1 MSTFASIEL
10 GKRSLFAHQQ
20 SIQTAGHNI
29 SNASTEGYTRQ
40 RVQLDSFEP
49 LYRPDLTRAE
59 TPGQIGQG
67 VTVSSINRLRD
78 ELLDQR
84 IVAQTD
90 RQGYWETRDS
100 YIYMMEQLY
109 NEPEDTSVRTRMD
122 QFWDSWQEL
131 ALYPESTAARGA
143 VASRAKTLTDSIHHQ
158 YRGLQSIRD
167 MINGDIEARVKQ
179 VNTLTRQIAGLNEE
193 IVKSK
198 AMGDNPNDLMDKRDV
213 LTEQLADLITI
224 SVEKQDY
231 DESYIIYTDGLELV
245 QGGKHR
251 SFTLQSSTD
260 NDGYAT
266 VVWEDSGNTAH
277 FEGGRLAALIE
288 LRDGDVRDE
297 IRKLDTMAMNF
308 VDLVN
313 DIHRNAMGLNGKTG
327 IDFFKEQYFI
337 NNVAGNFDR
346 NGDGEYDSSYIFRL
360 TGAHTLD
367 PREQLG
373 LEGTLTLS
381 AGQGTVE
388 VPYYSTDMVSDL
400 VERINRAGAEVV
412 AYLDQNN
419 KLVLK
424 GTTAQDSS
432 NPDFVIRH
440 VEDSGRFLAGYAG
453 VLAGS
458 GAENAY
464 DWQQPDAVN
473 VLAPEGAQYAVSPIA
488 HPSGWMEI
496 NPVVVSDLQNIAAGY
511 PSPEGTPYPGDNRA
525 ALAVAKIR
533 NTAVMVGNT
542 RTFDE
547 FFAEAVTDMGLKGE
561 QSELALQ
568 TQSAIMKELHDMRDS
583 ISGVN
588 IDEELADIIKFQHG
602 YNASAR
608 FIAVVNEMLDTVIN
622 RLGV

>member
-29 SNASTEGYTRQ
+29 SNSSTEGYTRQ
-40 RVQLDSFEP
+40 RVQLDSYAP
-49 LYRPDLTRAE
+49 LYRPDLSRAE

-67 VTVSSINRLRD
+67 VSVSAISRLRD

-90 RQGYWETRDS
+90 EQGYWETRDS
-100 YIYMMEQLY
+100 YIYMLEQLY
-109 NEPEDTSVRTRMD
+109 NEPEDTSVRTRLD

-131 ALYPESTAARGA
+131 ALYPESTAARSA
-143 VASRAKTLTDSIHHQ
+143 VATRAKTLTDSVHHQ
-158 YRGLQSIRD
+158 YRGLQGIRD

-179 VNTLTRQIAGLNEE
+179 VNSFTRQIAALNEE
-193 IVKSK
+193 IVKVK

-213 LTEQLADLITI
+213 LTEKLADLISI
-224 SVEKQDY
+224 SVEKQDF
-231 DESYIIYTDGLELV
+231 DESYIIYSDGMELV
-245 QGGKHR
+245 QGGKFR
-251 SFTLQSSTD
+251 TFALESGTA
-260 NDGYAT
+260 NEGYAN
-266 VVWEDSGNTAH
+266 VVWEDSGNNAH
-277 FEGGRLAALIE
+277 FEKGRLAALIE
-288 LRDGDVRDE
+288 LRDGDVREE

-337 NNVAGNFDR
+337 NNTVGNFDR
-346 NGDGEYDSSYIFRL
+346 NGDGAYDSSYIFRL
-360 TGAHTLD
+360 TGAHSLD
-367 PREQLG
+367 PRQQIG
-373 LEGTLTLS
+373 LEGSLVLS
-381 AGQGTVE
+381 AGTGTVE
-388 VPYYSTDMVSDL
+388 VPYYSTDMVADL
-400 VERINRAGAEVV
+400 VERINRSGAEVV
-412 AYLDQNN
+412 AYLDQNS

-424 GTTAQDSS
+424 GTTAADTE

-464 DWQQPDAVN
+464 DWQQADAVN
-473 VLAPEGAQYAVSPIA
+473 VLSKEGTQYAVSPIA
-488 HPSGWMEI
+488 HPSGWMEL

-511 PSPEGTPYPGDNRA
+511 PSPEGIPYPGDNRA
-525 ALAVAKIR
+525 AVAIAQIR
-533 NTAVMVGNT
+533 NTPVMVGNT

-547 FFAEAVTDMGLKGE
+547 FFADAVTDMGLKGE
-561 QSELALQ
+561 QSELALNTQ
-568 TQSAIMKELHDMRDS
+568 TAIGKELRDLRDS
-583 ISGVN
+583 VSGVN

-602 YNASAR
+602 YNATAR
-608 FIAVVNEMLDTVIN
+608 FVSAVNEMLDTVIN